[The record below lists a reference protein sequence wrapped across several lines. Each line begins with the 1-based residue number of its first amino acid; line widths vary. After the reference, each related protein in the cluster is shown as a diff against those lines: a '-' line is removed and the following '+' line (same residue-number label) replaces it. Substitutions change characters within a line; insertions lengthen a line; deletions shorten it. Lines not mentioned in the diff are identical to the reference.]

1 MGRAPCCE
9 KVGLKRG
16 RWTAEEDERLMK
28 YIQHN
33 GEGSWRSLPKNAGL
47 LRCGKSCRLR
57 WLNYLRKDLKRG
69 NISADEEN
77 LIIKLHNTLGN
88 RWSLIAGHLPGRT
101 DNEIKNYWNSHL
113 SRRIESFI
121 RRPSSSNSQS
131 LPIIMDIA
139 KLNGDQK
146 QKGGRTSRATSTKKK
161 NKPNILKSTRDR
173 KASAEKENALAYMAN
188 QEKNMVMSNNNL
200 VMSSSIIPPMQQNI
214 EGEEEMTS
222 AIMNMDPLSSER
234 ESVVLCRSE
243 EDRERKE
250 EVILVLGP
258 IDEAAAADMMIMS
271 FPSSNDANGNIIFE
285 NGVTSSNGLL
295 SCTDYTDE
303 NGFMGF
309 NDERE
314 SGVNTNIKTTTTS
327 GDDQV
332 SLSTC
337 NGGSSSSQNENGE
350 WYFTNSTTITSS
362 SSSNNMT
369 HSSLEDELGVCDWDN
384 WVGGILESNNLLWE
398 EFVGD
403 DMMLNCW
410 LGGENQW

>member
-9 KVGLKRG
+9 KVGLRRG
-16 RWTAEEDERLMK
+16 RWTTEEDERLMK

-121 RRPSSSNSQS
+121 RRPSSNNSQS
-131 LPIIMDIA
+131 LPILMDVA
-139 KLNGDQK
+139 KLNDGQK
-146 QKGGRTSRATSTKKK
+146 QKGDRTSRATTMKKK
-161 NKPNILKSTRDR
+161 NKPNIPKSTGDR
-173 KASAEKENALAYMAN
+173 KVSADKENALAYIPN
-188 QEKNMVMSNNNL
+188 QEKNMVMSNNSL
-200 VMSSSIIPPMQQNI
+200 VMSSLIIPVQQNI
-214 EGEEEMTS
+214 EGEEQRTT
-222 AIMNMDPLSSER
+222 IMNMDPLSSER
-234 ESVVLCRSE
+234 ENVVLCST
-243 EDRERKE
+243 EDRESKE
-250 EVILVLGP
+250 EMLVLGP
-258 IDEAAAADMMIMS
+258 IDETAGMMIMS
-271 FPSSNDANGNIIFE
+271 CPSSNNDASGNIIIE
-285 NGVTSSNGLL
+285 NGVMSSNGLL
-295 SCTDYTDE
+295 SCTDYTYQ

-314 SGVNTNIKTTTTS
+314 SGVNTNIKTTTS

-337 NGGSSSSQNENGE
+337 NGGSQNENGE
-350 WYFTNSTTITSS
+350 WYFANSITITSS
-362 SSSNNMT
+362 SSSNSTT
-369 HSSLEDELGVCDWDN
+369 HSSLEDKLGVCDWDN

-398 EFVGD
+398 DIVGD
-403 DMMLNCW
+403 DTMLSCW